1 MIELVQKHIG
11 KKRIFTVE
19 KKGVRY
25 QRFDEGKFINEL
37 YKWENIGFDEI
48 IISQLPTKFELLLF
62 GSLMMNVLTLTVPFT
77 LDGNVK
83 VNGIVIIVFTLAT
96 ILITK
101 KLFTKKYEKIL
112 TGGYPLSF
120 FYFENHKSDVD
131 KFISVLK
138 KNKIDYL
145 KHKYID
151 NEEYENI
158 ESYYNRLNW
167 LRDEEI
173 LTDEEY
179 KILKGKKNNSVIG
192 FSNKN

>member
-25 QRFDEGKFINEL
+25 QRFEEGKFINEL
-37 YKWENIGFDEI
+37 YKWENIGFDET
-48 IISQLPTKFELLLF
+48 IISQLPTKFEFILF
-62 GSLMMNVLTLTVPFT
+62 GSLMMNILTLTVPFT
-77 LDGNVK
+77 LDGNDK
-83 VNGIVIIVFTLAT
+83 VIGVVIGVFTLAT
-96 ILITK
+96 IFISK
-101 KLFTKKYEKIL
+101 KLFAKKYEKIL

-120 FYFENHKSDVD
+120 FYFENHKNDVD
-131 KFISVLK
+131 NFINVLK

-151 NEEYENI
+151 NEEYDNI
-158 ESYYNRLNW
+158 ESYHNRLNW

-179 KILKGKKNNSVIG
+179 KILKGKKINSVIG
-192 FSNKN
+192 FSNKT